1 MIVSRGRG
9 PRRAYADGPH
19 GQVHFL
25 DTGEG
30 APVVL
35 LHQAPLNAHQFDAVF
50 APLAAR
56 GLRAIAIDLPGFGQS
71 DPPDF
76 VPRIAD
82 YAGVV
87 PAVLDH
93 LGLTG
98 ADLVGHHTGA
108 LVATEVA
115 LAYPD
120 RVRRLI
126 LNGPMP
132 LEEAERAGFLR
143 DVEEREKGFRPVPDG
158 THLAHAFA
166 GRVAYAAGTVPLDR
180 VQDYILWMV
189 GSPGPFWYGHNA
201 AFSYDHAPR
210 MLEVRHPTLILT
222 NTGDAIYDHA
232 CRSHA
237 LRPDWSFVAI
247 EGGGIDIQDQAPDA
261 WASAV
266 AGFLTG
272 NLEAR

>member
-1 MIVSRGRG
+1 MIG
-9 PRRAYADGPH
+9 PRASRPRRDYADGAH

-25 DTGEG
+25 DTGAG

-35 LHQAPLNAHQFDAVF
+35 LHQAPMNAHQFDAVF

-56 GLRAIAIDLPGFGQS
+56 GLRGIAIDLPGFGQS

-76 VPRIAD
+76 VPAIAD
-82 YAGVV
+82 YACVV
-87 PAVLDH
+87 PAVLDR
-93 LGLTG
+93 LGLAS
-98 ADLVGHHTGA
+98 ADLLGHHTGA

-115 LAYPD
+115 LAYPG
-120 RVRRLI
+120 RIRRLI

-132 LEEAERAGFLR
+132 LEATERAAFML
-143 DVEEREKGFRPVPDG
+143 DVELREKGFKVTPDG
-158 THLAHAFA
+158 MHLAEAFT
-166 GRVAYAAGTVPLDR
+166 GRAAYAAGTVPLDR

-201 AFSYDHAPR
+201 AFSYAHAPR
-210 MLEVRHPTLILT
+210 MAEVRHPTLILT
-222 NTGDAIYDHA
+222 NTGDAIYEHA
-232 CRSHA
+232 RRSHA
-237 LRPDWSFVAI
+237 LRPDWAFVAI

-266 AGFLTG
+266 AAFLTDPG
-272 NLEAR
+272 RS